1 MTPYTVHLSAPAKPR
16 TMRPWRSARD
26 TARDFLFWFDLW
38 RRILALFLRLPAPPV
53 AALRAHPWLM
63 FALTLPAFAE
73 EETHALHGAPLRAA
87 HLMCA
92 DLSRR
97 LIFSAEK
104 LADALTPAT
113 KPPHGAL
120 FYTDALPPELFSG
133 FPGVTAVPLAPLLD
147 IYTALIRA
155 YIHPAAP
162 DSYPDLA
169 ALSPLTLTCAADS
182 APPELDA
189 LLRCAEEALNAKYD
203 WDALSAALRR
213 RNRSADAFATALT
226 LSSAALNPALTGDIP
241 WLYRHCALTLPP
253 CASPRR
259 IEREEAALLAAL
271 AAAHAESARKAPAQA
286 PAQAPARA
294 TNPRR
299 AVLICD
305 MAALASGVAAR
316 LLRQENILVAAEMRS
331 CLSLTPVDERTLY
344 PSLAAL
350 IKAPHTTDNDGF
362 AAAVLRTAE
371 RVRADTVC
379 YVPPGGELALE
390 KRGIFIY
397 NVG

>member
-259 IEREEAALLAAL
+259 IERREAALLAAL

-286 PAQAPARA
+286 AE
-294 TNPRR
+294 PRR

-305 MAALASGVAAR
+305 TAALASGVAAR
-316 LLRQENILVAAEMRS
+316 FLREENILIVAEMRS
-331 CLSLTPVDERTLY
+331 CLSLTPVDERALY
-344 PSLAAL
+344 ASLAAL
-350 IKAPHTTDNDGF
+350 MSDTRTYDTGF

>member
-104 LADALTPAT
+104 LADALTSAS

-241 WLYRHCALTLPP
+241 WLYRHCALTLP
-253 CASPRR
+253 AYTSPRR
-259 IEREEAALLAAL
+259 IERREAALLAAL
-271 AAAHAESARKAPAQA
+271 AAAHAESARKAPA
-286 PAQAPARA
+286 RA
-294 TNPRR
+294 AKPRR

-305 MAALASGVAAR
+305 TAALASGVAAR

-331 CLSLTPVDERTLY
+331 CLSLTPVDERALY
-344 PSLAAL
+344 ASLGAL
-350 IKAPHTTDNDGF
+350 IGNTRTDDDGF

-379 YVPPGGELALE
+379 YVPPGGEFALE

>member
-53 AALRAHPWLM
+53 ASLRAHPWLM

-73 EETHALHGAPLRAA
+73 EETHALHGARLRAA

-97 LIFSAEK
+97 LISSAEK

-113 KPPHGAL
+113 KPPRGAL
-120 FYTDALPPELFSG
+120 IYSDPLPPELFSG
-133 FPGVTAVPLAPLLD
+133 FPGVTAVPLAPVLD

-169 ALSPLTLTCAADS
+169 ALSSLTLTHAADS
-182 APPELDA
+182 ASPELNA
-189 LLRCAEEALNAKYD
+189 LLRRAEEALNAKYD

-226 LSSAALNPALTGDIP
+226 LNSAALNPALTGDIP
-241 WLYRHCALTLPP
+241 WLYRHCALTLP
-253 CASPRR
+253 AYTSPRR
-259 IEREEAALLAAL
+259 IERREAALLAAL
-271 AAAHAESARKAPAQA
+271 AAAHAESARKAPA
-286 PAQAPARA
+286 RA
-294 TNPRR
+294 AKPRR

-305 MAALASGVAAR
+305 TAALASGVAAR

>member
-38 RRILALFLRLPAPPV
+38 RRILALFLRLPAPPL

-259 IEREEAALLAAL
+259 IERREAALLAAL

-286 PAQAPARA
+286 AE
-294 TNPRR
+294 PRR

-305 MAALASGVAAR
+305 TAALASGVAAR
-316 LLRQENILVAAEMRS
+316 FLREENILIVAEMRS
-331 CLSLTPVDERTLY
+331 CLSLTPVDERALY
-344 PSLAAL
+344 ASLAAL
-350 IKAPHTTDNDGF
+350 MSDTRTYDTGF

>member
-1 MTPYTVHLSAPAKPR
+1 MTPYTVHLPAPAQPR
-16 TMRPWRSARD
+16 KMRPWRSARD
-26 TARDFLFWFDLW
+26 TARDFLFWLDLW
-38 RRILALFLRLPAPPV
+38 RQIFALFLRLPAPP
-53 AALRAHPWLM
+53 AASLRAHPWLM

-73 EETHALHGAPLRAA
+73 EETHTLRGAPLRAA

-97 LIFSAEK
+97 LLFSAGK
-104 LADALTPAT
+104 LADALTPTT

-120 FYTDALPPELFSG
+120 FYSDPLPPELFSG
-133 FPGVTAVPLAPLLD
+133 FPGVTAVPLAPVLD

-169 ALSPLTLTCAADS
+169 ALSSLSLTRAADS
-182 APPELDA
+182 APLDA
-189 LLRCAEEALNAKYD
+189 LLRRAEHALNAKYD

-226 LSSAALNPALTGDIP
+226 LNSAAPNPPLAGDIP
-241 WLYRHCALTLPP
+241 WLYRHCALTLPA
-253 CASPRR
+253 CTSPRR
-259 IEREEAALLAAL
+259 IERKEAALLAAL
-271 AAAHAESARKAPAQA
+271 AAAHVETLQA
-286 PAQAPARA
+286 PAQ
-294 TNPRR
+294 TTHPRR

-305 MAALASGVAAR
+305 TAALASGVAAR
-316 LLRQENILVAAEMRS
+316 LLQEENILVVAQMRAA
-331 CLSLTPVDERTLY
+331 LSLAPVDERALY

-350 IKAPHTTDNDGF
+350 IEEPRATDDDGF

-371 RVRADTVC
+371 RVGADTVC
-379 YVPPGGELALE
+379 YVSLSGELALE

>member
-1 MTPYTVHLSAPAKPR
+1 MTPYTVHLPAPAKVR
-16 TMRPWRSARD
+16 SMRPWRSARD
-26 TARDFLFWFDLW
+26 TARDFLFWLDLW
-38 RRILALFLRLPAPPV
+38 RRIFALFLRLPAPP
-53 AALRAHPWLM
+53 AASLRAHPWLM

-73 EETHALHGAPLRAA
+73 EETHALRGAPLRAA

-97 LIFSAEK
+97 LLFSAGK

-113 KPPHGAL
+113 KPPRGAL
-120 FYTDALPPELFSG
+120 FYIDPLPPELFSG
-133 FPGVTAVPLAPLLD
+133 FPGVTAVPLAPVLG

-169 ALSPLTLTCAADS
+169 ALSPLTLPRAADS

-189 LLRCAEEALNAKYD
+189 LLRRAEEALNAKYD

-226 LSSAALNPALTGDIP
+226 LNSAAPTPALSGDIP
-241 WLYRHCALTLPP
+241 WLYRHCALTLPA
-253 CASPRR
+253 CTSPRR
-259 IEREEAALLAAL
+259 IEQREAALLSAL
-271 AAAHAESARKAPAQA
+271 AAAHAESARKAPAQVA
-286 PAQAPARA
+286 E
-294 TNPRR
+294 PRR

-305 MAALASGVAAR
+305 TATLASGVAAR
-316 LLRQENILVAAEMRS
+316 LLREENILIVAEMRA
-331 CLSLTPVDERTLY
+331 CLSLTSVDERALY
-344 PSLAAL
+344 ASLAAL
-350 IKAPHTTDNDGF
+350 MNNTRTDNTGF
-362 AAAVLRTAE
+362 AAVLRTAE

-379 YVPPGGELALE
+379 YVPPGGELGLE

>member
-1 MTPYTVHLSAPAKPR
+1 MTPYTVHLSARERPR
-16 TMRPWRSARD
+16 GMRPWRSARD
-26 TARDFLFWFDLW
+26 TARDFLFWLDLW
-38 RRILALFLRLPAPPV
+38 RRIISLFLRLSAPPI

-92 DLSRR
+92 DFTRR
-97 LIFSAEK
+97 LLFSAGK
-104 LADALTPAT
+104 LADALTPTT

-120 FYTDALPPELFSG
+120 FYTDPLPPELFSG
-133 FPGVTAVPLAPLLD
+133 FPGVTAVPLAELTAL
-147 IYTALIRA
+147 YTALIRA
-155 YIHPAAP
+155 YIHPAVP

-169 ALSPLTLTCAADS
+169 ALSSLTLPRAADS
-182 APPELDA
+182 APPELNA
-189 LLRCAEEALNAKYD
+189 LLRRAEEALNVKYD

-226 LSSAALNPALTGDIP
+226 LNSAAPTPALTGDIL
-241 WLYRHCALTLPP
+241 WLYRHCSLTLPP
-253 CASPRR
+253 CTSPRR
-259 IEREEAALLAAL
+259 IERIEAALLAAL
-271 AAAHAESARKAPAQA
+271 SAAHAENAKTPVQA
-286 PAQAPARA
+286 AE
-294 TNPRR
+294 PRR

-305 MAALASGVAAR
+305 TAALACGVAAR
-316 LLRQENILVAAEMRS
+316 LLRQENILIVAEMRS
-331 CLSLTPVDERTLY
+331 CLSLTPVDERALY

-350 IKAPHTTDNDGF
+350 IGNTRTDDTGF

-379 YVPPGGELALE
+379 YIPPGSELALE

>member
-104 LADALTPAT
+104 LADALTSAS

-286 PAQAPARA
+286 AE
-294 TNPRR
+294 PRR

-305 MAALASGVAAR
+305 TAALASGVAAR
-316 LLRQENILVAAEMRS
+316 FLREENILIVAEMRS
-331 CLSLTPVDERTLY
+331 CLSLTPVDERALY
-344 PSLAAL
+344 ASLAAL
-350 IKAPHTTDNDGF
+350 MSDTRTYDTGF

>member
-259 IEREEAALLAAL
+259 IERREAALLAAL
-271 AAAHAESARKAPAQA
+271 AAAHAESARKVPAQA
-286 PAQAPARA
+286 AE
-294 TNPRR
+294 PRR

-305 MAALASGVAAR
+305 TAALASGVAAR
-316 LLRQENILVAAEMRS
+316 FLREENILIVAEMRS
-331 CLSLTPVDERTLY
+331 CLSLTPVDERALY
-344 PSLAAL
+344 ASLAAL
-350 IKAPHTTDNDGF
+350 MSDTRTYDTGF

>member
-241 WLYRHCALTLPP
+241 WLYRHCALTLP
-253 CASPRR
+253 AYTSPRR
-259 IEREEAALLAAL
+259 IERREAALLAAL

-286 PAQAPARA
+286 AE
-294 TNPRR
+294 PRR

-305 MAALASGVAAR
+305 TAALASGVAAR
-316 LLRQENILVAAEMRS
+316 FLREENILIVAEMRS
-331 CLSLTPVDERTLY
+331 CLSLTPVDERALY
-344 PSLAAL
+344 ASLAAL
-350 IKAPHTTDNDGF
+350 MSDTRTYDTGF